1 MPKYKVI
8 VECRNEGGAD
18 IHCWSGIEAPNG
30 AEAEHLAVQRA
41 ARYYPEFD
49 EFEPVRTEAQMPSEN
64 KPRVCTI
71 FYCDRRR
78 KSVCCSDCGF
88 RRRGCYNSC
97 KNDPAKCG
105 LCKAPDLEGTEE
117 KE

>member
-1 MPKYKVI
+1 
-8 VECRNEGGAD
+8 
-18 IHCWSGIEAPNG
+18 
-30 AEAEHLAVQRA
+30 
-41 ARYYPEFD
+41 
-49 EFEPVRTEAQMPSEN
+49 MPSEN

-105 LCKAPDLEGTEE
+105 LCKAPDLEGAEE
-117 KE
+117 KG

>member
-1 MPKYKVI
+1 
-8 VECRNEGGAD
+8 
-18 IHCWSGIEAPNG
+18 
-30 AEAEHLAVQRA
+30 
-41 ARYYPEFD
+41 
-49 EFEPVRTEAQMPSEN
+49 MPSEN
-64 KPRVCTI
+64 KPRICTI

-105 LCKAPDLEGTEE
+105 LCKAPDLEGAEE
-117 KE
+117 KERAMASFSMYRPAAARGVAAS

>member
-1 MPKYKVI
+1 
-8 VECRNEGGAD
+8 
-18 IHCWSGIEAPNG
+18 
-30 AEAEHLAVQRA
+30 
-41 ARYYPEFD
+41 
-49 EFEPVRTEAQMPSEN
+49 MPSEN
-64 KPRVCTI
+64 KPRICTI

-105 LCKAPDLEGTEE
+105 LCKAPDLEGAEGIDLADKKAVAE
-117 KE
+117 WDGE